1 MTVHVYDFLFAPY
14 SGYDCKK
21 ETVQIETKQANKQSL
36 TDRQT
41 DLVVTGV

>member
-21 ETVQIETKQANKQSL
+21 ETVQIETKQAV
-36 TDRQT
+36 TDRHT
-41 DLVVTGV
+41 DRHTDRVI